1 MALVMYGVSNQ
12 YDIPLLYLKLRIY
25 AQFQIISPPL
35 LTGERR
41 SIGFKGTM
49 TSCAHRRIP
58 NVVRFCSSR
67 VSSLCSL
74 HKVRWHD
81 ISLSRVPGYS
91 RGYPFGKHPLTSPP
105 P

>member
-49 TSCAHRRIP
+49 TSCAHRSRIML
-58 NVVRFCSSR
+58 VTEYTGFVRLESLLFAQSSVAR
-67 VSSLCSL
+67 
-74 HKVRWHD
+74 
-81 ISLSRVPGYS
+81 YF
-91 RGYPFGKHPLTSPP
+91 PFSCTWL
-105 P
+105 

>member
-49 TSCAHRRIP
+49 TSCAHRSRIML
-58 NVVRFCSSR
+58 VTEYWFCSSR
-67 VSSLCSL
+67 VFALCT
-74 HKVRWHD
+74 KFGGT
-81 ISLSRVPGYS
+81 IF
-91 RGYPFGKHPLTSPP
+91 PFLVYLAVS
-105 P
+105 

>member
-49 TSCAHRRIP
+49 TSCAHRRIML
-58 NVVRFCSSR
+58 VVTGFVRLESLLFAQSSVAR
-67 VSSLCSL
+67 
-74 HKVRWHD
+74 
-81 ISLSRVPGYS
+81 YF
-91 RGYPFGKHPLTSPP
+91 PFSCTWL
-105 P
+105 